1 MGNGEIA
8 VVENQQPPT
17 IIEQT
22 DPAIIIEEATYI
34 ANQLADIIKQKKL
47 YKKIGN
53 KDHVYVEGWTTL
65 GALSKIFPV
74 LEHSERLDREDEIA
88 YESRVVAQ
96 TIDGKVVGV
105 GEALCSNKENNWRG
119 QDEYAIKSMSQ
130 TRATSKALRMPLGW
144 IMVLAGYNPTPAEEM
159 DGISKFPNQ
168 GVVNG
173 SKKPATSK
181 RPAGR
186 KPAPSKKPA
195 KPAQTRASDED
206 AANDA
211 IDAEYKVKE
220 KPDEPKTLDM
230 TGVDLETLMGI
241 NKNLDKWIRT
251 CQEKNEPKT
260 VKQVCSWCEDLLQDK
275 KLTLE
280 EFKQVR
286 KALGHDVK

>member
-8 VVENQQPPT
+8 ITENHQPLT
-17 IIEQT
+17 LIEQT
-22 DPAIIIEEATYI
+22 DPAVIIEDATNI

-47 YKKIGN
+47 YKRIGN

-65 GALSKIFPV
+65 GALIKVFPV
-74 LEHSERLDREDEIA
+74 LEYSKRLDREDEII
-88 YESRVVAQ
+88 YESRVIAQ
-96 TIDGKVVGV
+96 TLEGKVVGT
-105 GEALCSNKENNWRG
+105 GEALCSNKEGNWRG
-119 QDEYAIKSMSQ
+119 RDEYAIKSMSQ
-130 TRATSKALRMPLGW
+130 TRATSKALRIPLGW
-144 IMVLAGYNPTPAEEM
+144 IMTLAGYSATPAEEM
-159 DGISKFPNQ
+159 QEDMLKRTPG
-168 GVVNG
+168 
-173 SKKPATSK
+173 
-181 RPAGR
+181 RPAPGR
-186 KPAPSKKPA
+186 KPAAAKKPA

>member
-195 KPAQTRASDED
+195 PAPSVPGGVDPNSIVDTEIGKKKA
-206 AANDA
+206 
-211 IDAEYKVKE
+211 
-220 KPDEPKTLDM
+220 DEPETMDM
-230 TGVDLETLMGI
+230 APVNLKPLLGI
-241 NKNLDKWIRT
+241 NTELDTWIHT
-251 CQEKNEPKT
+251 VEDVGVTKKEVLKQCQ
-260 VKQVCSWCEDLLQDK
+260 DLLGK
-275 KLTLE
+275 ELE
-280 EFKQVR
+280 MTEFKQVK
-286 KALGHDVK
+286 KALGMPVK